1 MAGNEVH
8 GAGVPA
14 TGRWKDGKGP
24 GQDDIEVR
32 GPLTRGAMAEFR
44 YLDKTE
50 VGRIDRLERYN
61 RSDKAPTVHIVQSQG
76 E

>member
-1 MAGNEVH
+1 MKYTVRAYLLRAGGKMA
-8 GAGVPA
+8 
-14 TGRWKDGKGP
+14 RDLGKI
-24 GQDDIEVR
+24 DIEVS
-32 GPLTRGAMAEFR
+32 GPLTRGAMAEFQ

-61 RSDKAPTVHIVQSQG
+61 RSDKAPTAHIVQSQG

>member
-1 MAGNEVH
+1 MKYTVRAYLLRAGGKMA
-8 GAGVPA
+8 
-14 TGRWKDGKGP
+14 RDLGKI
-24 GQDDIEVR
+24 DIEVSE
-32 GPLTRGAMAEFR
+32 PLTRGAMAEFQ

-61 RSDKAPTVHIVQSQG
+61 RSDKAPTVHIVQSPG

>member
-1 MAGNEVH
+1 MKYTVRAYLLRAG
-8 GAGVPA
+8 
-14 TGRWKDGKGP
+14 GKVARDLGKI
-24 GQDDIEVR
+24 DIDVS
-32 GPLTRGAMAEFR
+32 GPLTRGAMATFQ

-50 VGRIDRLERYN
+50 VGRIDRIERYN

>member
-1 MAGNEVH
+1 MA
-8 GAGVPA
+8 
-14 TGRWKDGKGP
+14 RDLGKI
-24 GQDDIEVR
+24 DIEVS

-50 VGRIDRLERYN
+50 VGRIDHLVRY
-61 RSDKAPTVHIVQSQG
+61 SAPDKVPTVHIVQSTG

>member
-1 MAGNEVH
+1 MKYTVRAYLLRAGGKMA
-8 GAGVPA
+8 
-14 TGRWKDGKGP
+14 RDLGKI
-24 GQDDIEVR
+24 DIEVS
-32 GPLTRGAMAEFR
+32 GPLTRGAMAEFQ

-61 RSDKAPTVHIVQSQG
+61 RSDKAPTVHIVQSPG